1 MQLEPTNVTTLLK
14 TYATR
19 NSFRELANTVGI
31 DRFEEMY
38 LPFTERLAM
47 RLSEIPLQRSAFA
60 RKGGALVCALRSGM
74 LAVKLCDKTI
84 FEPTATAAR
93 RMASDGQYRW
103 MAYCSALAT
112 VYLIATNA
120 VQINFESGEVYS
132 FASRE
137 SLVERAE
144 VYQVNWASRTTPTI
158 QATYLYLLDLFV
170 PGQFEELGAE
180 MVASVAQAI
189 NPSLSAVSGESP
201 LAKVVRMAIERT
213 VDDDKEESEKA
224 INESPLTGFERKD
237 QNPAQGSEP
246 SVALHVSDTSS
257 VDAGATTSCAS
268 EAVSPV
274 RSKATQWLRG
284 LAAMKSLNDEVSL
297 KGDGH
302 LRVTRKALSFGAAAS
317 DNYRMLHEAQF
328 VHEKV
333 EGGVLLVREAAELYS
348 RFSTDGAQA

>member
-1 MQLEPTNVTTLLK
+1 MHLEPTNVTTLLK

-19 NSFRELANTVGI
+19 DSFRELANTVGI

-60 RKGGALVCALRSGM
+60 RRGGALVCALRSGM

-120 VQINFESGEVYS
+120 VQINFEGGEVYS

-144 VYQVNWASRTTPTI
+144 AYQVNWASRTTPTI
-158 QATYLYLLDLFV
+158 QVTYLYLLDLFV
-170 PGQFEELGAE
+170 PGQFEEVGAE

-189 NPSLSAVSGESP
+189 NPSLSAVTGESP

-213 VDDDKEESEKA
+213 VEDDKAQTEKV
-224 INESPLTGFERKD
+224 INENPMTGFEGEDLKQD
-237 QNPAQGSEP
+237 PGTEP
-246 SVALHVSDTSS
+246 SAVKTVADAASDN
-257 VDAGATTSCAS
+257 AGATPSSAG

-274 RSKATQWLRG
+274 RSKAKQWLRG
-284 LAAMKSLNDEVSL
+284 LAAMKSLNEEVTL
-297 KGDGH
+297 KDDGH
-302 LRVTRKALSFGAAAS
+302 LRLTRKALSFGAAAS

-328 VHEKV
+328 VHEKI

-348 RFSTDGAQA
+348 GFSTAGVQA